1 MGRILHLGPEGT
13 PRTGKVVKE
22 IFQMA
27 DRAARNNQLKLVYE
41 ATAESSLRFF
51 LEEYACLVLLAAGHN
66 YKLTGN
72 RTSRKRMLR
81 VWDRSVALEKK
92 GSVWRSPSGLIEL
105 EEGGE

>member
-1 MGRILHLGPEGT
+1 LAIFQRP
-13 PRTGKVVKE
+13 VKE

-27 DRAARNNQLKLVYE
+27 SRAARNDKLRLVYE
-41 ATAESSLRFF
+41 SAAECLLRSF
-51 LEEYACLVLLAAGHN
+51 LEEHSCLVLLAAGHH

-72 RTSRKRMLR
+72 KESRKRMLQ

-105 EEGGE
+105 EEGGG